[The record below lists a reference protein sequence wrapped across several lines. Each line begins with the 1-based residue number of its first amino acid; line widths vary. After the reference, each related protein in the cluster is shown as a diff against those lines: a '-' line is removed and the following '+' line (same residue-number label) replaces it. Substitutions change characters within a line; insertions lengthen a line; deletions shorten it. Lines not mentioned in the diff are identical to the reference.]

1 MDSLFLRA
9 ENRIYQ
15 KACQLF
21 LALADNLSLQL
32 PLKFVT
38 EIGMNPAMNALA
50 AACGGVGGRHSRTI
64 VSPRIECLPRTARA
78 SFGTLSLRAWRLW
91 CSLAVFIV
99 ALWPAY
105 GFALTEISNVR
116 HWTAPDQTRIV
127 FDLSEEP
134 VYRFDI
140 QKNKVILEFSG
151 ASFSPSLPPE
161 KTFRKP
167 GVSKIAFI
175 REGDGKCTIQIYLKD
190 HSGAEVFPLKKFM
203 DKPDRVVVD
212 VFLAEAEKAPAEV
225 KRKVTA
231 APKRVIVIDPGH
243 GGEDPGAIGKKGTYE
258 KHVVLAISREIKK
271 AIDKMPGY
279 RAVLT
284 RDGDYYVSFNQRLGV
299 ARKHQASLFISVHAD
314 AARNREAQGSSVY
327 CLSTGAAS
335 NEAAKLLARNENLS
349 DIIGGVPGG
358 GGNNQSDE
366 IILNMFQTNTINLSK
381 TYAADLLDQ
390 IGRVQSLKYP
400 TFHEAPFRVLKLPDT
415 PAVLLETA
423 YISNPQEEKLLKT
436 QSFKKNIAQA
446 VAMSVDRYF
455 AGSEAVAQIPADG
468 AKETRERATVEKTVG
483 AEGVV
488 GVAGAA
494 RAEERMKTAS
504 CMVRKGES
512 LHAIA
517 QKHGTDISTLLKL
530 NKMKLN
536 DPLYAGR
543 KILVPAVET
552 ASVEERIKTIPYTVR
567 RGESLHGIAQ
577 RHETDIA
584 TLLKLNK
591 MKLNDPLLAGRKILV
606 PAGGEETAG
615 KRSLKKYTV
624 QKGDTLFLL
633 AKSSSVTIEE
643 LRRINK
649 MTDTDVLRV
658 GQRIQLP
665 E

>member
-1 MDSLFLRA
+1 
-9 ENRIYQ
+9 
-15 KACQLF
+15 
-21 LALADNLSLQL
+21 SLQL

-38 EIGMNPAMNALA
+38 ENGMNPTKSSLT
-50 AACGGVGGRHSRTI
+50 AACRTAGGRHS
-64 VSPRIECLPRTARA
+64 VSMDFPHRERQSSGLMRCRVWRHWCCLAFFLTA
-78 SFGTLSLRAWRLW
+78 F
-91 CSLAVFIV
+91 F
-99 ALWPAY
+99 PAP

-134 VYRFDI
+134 VYRFEVQQDRI
-140 QKNKVILEFSG
+140 ILEFSD

-161 KTFRKP
+161 KIIRKP
-167 GVSKIAFI
+167 GVAKILFI
-175 REGDGKCTIQIYLKD
+175 RGEDRQCTVHVYLKD
-190 HSGAEVFPLKKFM
+190 HLRAEVFPLKKFM

-212 VFLAEAEKAPAEV
+212 VFLTEAEKAPSV
-225 KRKVTA
+225 PKRKAVS
-231 APKRVIVIDPGH
+231 APKRVIVVDPGH
-243 GGEDPGAIGKKGTYE
+243 GGEDPGAVGKNGTYE

-271 AIDKMPGY
+271 EIDKMPGY

-284 RDGDYYVSFNQRLGV
+284 RDGDYYVSFSKRLGV
-299 ARKHQASLFISVHAD
+299 ARRHQASLFISVHAD

-358 GGNNQSDE
+358 ESNNESDE

-423 YISNPQEEKLLKT
+423 YLSNPQEEKLLKR
-436 QSFKKNIAQA
+436 QSFRKKIAGA
-446 VAMSVDRYF
+446 VASSVDRYF
-455 AGSEAVAQIPADG
+455 AGSEAVQQVPAEDV
-468 AKETRERATVEKTVG
+468 KENREKTTLKKTVG
-483 AEGVV
+483 AAEG
-488 GVAGAA
+488 GAKTAGAGG
-494 RAEERMKTAS
+494 RMKTALYT
-504 CMVRKGES
+504 VQRGES
-512 LHAIA
+512 LHRIA
-517 QKHGTDISTLLKL
+517 QRHGTDTKTLLIL
-530 NKMKLN
+530 NKMKIK

-543 KILVPAVET
+543 KILVPAG
-552 ASVEERIKTIPYTVR
+552 EEKAGKRRLKPYTV
-567 RGESLHGIAQ
+567 
-577 RHETDIA
+577 
-584 TLLKLNK
+584 K
-591 MKLNDPLLAGRKILV
+591 
-606 PAGGEETAG
+606 
-615 KRSLKKYTV
+615 
-624 QKGDTLFLL
+624 KGDTLFTL

-649 MTDTDVLRV
+649 MRDTDVLCV
-658 GQRIQLP
+658 GRKIKLP

>member
-1 MDSLFLRA
+1 MFPVNDNRVSLFVFSLA
-9 ENRIYQ
+9 I
-15 KACQLF
+15 F
-21 LALADNLSLQL
+21 LA
-32 PLKFVT
+32 
-38 EIGMNPAMNALA
+38 
-50 AACGGVGGRHSRTI
+50 
-64 VSPRIECLPRTARA
+64 
-78 SFGTLSLRAWRLW
+78 
-91 CSLAVFIV
+91 
-99 ALWPAY
+99 ALWPAS

-127 FDLSEEP
+127 FDLSAPP
-134 VYRFDI
+134 VYRYDI
-140 QKNKVILEFSG
+140 QKNMVTLEFSD
-151 ASFSPSLPPE
+151 AFFSPSLPSE
-161 KTFRKP
+161 KIIKKP
-167 GVSKIAFI
+167 GVGKIVFI
-175 REGDGKCTIQIYLKD
+175 RREDQQCTIEIHLND
-190 HSGAEVFPLKKFM
+190 HSGAEVFQLKKFM
-203 DKPDRVVVD
+203 EKPDRVVVD
-212 VFLAEAEKAPAEV
+212 VLLAEAEKVPAV
-225 KRKVTA
+225 SKRKAVS
-231 APKRVIVIDPGH
+231 APRRVIVIDPGH
-243 GGEDPGAIGKKGTYE
+243 GGEDPGAIGKNGTYE
-258 KHVVLAISREIKK
+258 KHVVLAVSREIKK
-271 AIDKMPGY
+271 EIDKMPGY

-284 RDGDYYVSFNQRLGV
+284 RDGDYYVSFSKRLNT
-299 ARKHQASLFISVHAD
+299 ARRNNASLFISVHAD

-349 DIIGGVPGG
+349 DVIGGVPGG
-358 GGNNQSDE
+358 EGNNQSDE

-423 YISNPQEEKLLKT
+423 YLSNPQEEKLLKT
-436 QSFKKNIAQA
+436 YKFRRTIAQA
-446 VAMSVDRYF
+446 VALSVDRYF
-455 AGSEAVAQIPADG
+455 AGSGAVAQTPAEDEKG
-468 AKETRERATVEKTVG
+468 NRQITTSEKTAG
-483 AEGVV
+483 AE

-494 RAEERMKTAS
+494 GAAGAEDRMKTAAYT
-504 CMVRKGES
+504 VRRGES

-517 QKHGTDISTLLKL
+517 LKHKTNLATLLTL

-552 ASVEERIKTIPYTVR
+552 AIVEERIKTTPYTVR
-567 RGESLHGIAQ
+567 KGESLHAIAQ

-584 TLLKLNK
+584 TLLKLNN
-591 MKLNDPLLAGRKILV
+591 MKIKDPLYAGRKILV
-606 PAGGEETAG
+606 PAAGEEAAG
-615 KRSLKKYTV
+615 KRRLKKYTV

-649 MTDTDVLRV
+649 MTETDVLRV
-658 GQRIQLP
+658 GQRIRLP

>member
-1 MDSLFLRA
+1 M
-9 ENRIYQ
+9 
-15 KACQLF
+15 
-21 LALADNLSLQL
+21 QL

-38 EIGMNPAMNALA
+38 EIGMNQAMSTLA
-50 AACGGVGGRHSRTI
+50 AACGTAGGRRSRTI
-64 VSPRIECLPRTARA
+64 GSPRIECLTHTART
-78 SFGTLSLRAWRLW
+78 SFGPLPLRVWRFW
-91 CSLAVFIV
+91 CALAVFIV
-99 ALWPAY
+99 ALWPAS

-116 HWTAPDQTRIV
+116 HWAAPDQTRIV
-127 FDLSEEP
+127 FDLSDEP

-140 QKNKVILEFSG
+140 QKNKVILEFSD

-161 KTFRKP
+161 KIFRKP
-167 GVSKIAFI
+167 GVAKILFI
-175 REGDGKCTIQIYLKD
+175 RGEDGKCTIQIYLKD

-212 VFLAEAEKAPAEV
+212 VFLTEAEKAPAVV
-225 KRKVTA
+225 KRKA
-231 APKRVIVIDPGH
+231 PSAPKRVIVIDPGH

-284 RDGDYYVSFNQRLGV
+284 RDGDYYVSFSKRLGV

-358 GGNNQSDE
+358 EGNNQSDE

-390 IGRVQSLKYP
+390 IGRVQCLKYP

-423 YISNPQEEKLLKT
+423 YLSNPQEEKLLKT
-436 QSFKKNIAQA
+436 QSFKKNIARA
-446 VAMSVDRYF
+446 VASSVDRYF
-455 AGSEAVAQIPADG
+455 AGSNAVAESVGEDEGESRDEKQPKKSAEAAG
-468 AKETRERATVEKTVG
+468 AKG
-483 AEGVV
+483 
-488 GVAGAA
+488 
-494 RAEERMKTAS
+494 RMKTAEYTV
-504 CMVRKGES
+504 VRGDTLQK
-512 LHAIA
+512 IA
-517 QKHGTDISTLLKL
+517 QKHETDLAALLTL
-530 NKMKLN
+530 NKMKLR
-536 DPLYAGR
+536 DPLY
-543 KILVPAVET
+543 
-552 ASVEERIKTIPYTVR
+552 
-567 RGESLHGIAQ
+567 
-577 RHETDIA
+577 
-584 TLLKLNK
+584 
-591 MKLNDPLLAGRKILV
+591 AGRKILV

-615 KRSLKKYTV
+615 KRRLKKYTV

-643 LRRINK
+643 LRRLNK